1 MVSRSRA
8 GFLVEKVFSRH
19 QRIIKDELWN
29 VVSFVQFVFS
39 LFSALYFFPEK
50 VQEKRLLLSA
60 HVNDKNTRK
69 GTKKILRDDEY
80 DDGICY
86 IDASMT
92 PCTTSL
98 SFEKGG
104 GGGGVSVYYSPGHRL
119 NFAAAVSKSSC
130 KDSNGAEMLA
140 FLACILRHDW
150 RERLTVYTDSRY
162 VLKAAESFRNQSRG
176 GENRNSS
183 GSVVEN
189 VRDGNTRWYLRCV
202 CWALL
207 SREGRTV
214 VHKVKA
220 HAEGS
225 PNTGSFRSK
234 KNQGGGSY
242 TARMNNARADALA
255 NFGAKSS
262 ADVFQNL
269 GSFWGIVVA
278 MYRFAG
284 ARRRGRGEEAPSN
297 STPSERRGR
306 CEDDEEDE
314 EEKEEREYYE
324 RMAKRRPF
332 GLGALRVV
340 RNGRIINLFDA
351 EEEDKERKQ
360 REVRSGPPI
369 PLNDDFSITDC
380 LALDCEMVGVGLG
393 GVKSVLGQVSVINEH
408 LNVVHT
414 SYCRPTETVTDYRTQ
429 WSGLTEVHLR
439 DAPSFEEV
447 QKKVVELFGTGTDDR
462 RVVMTGHGLEND
474 LEVLRMTHP
483 KELLRDTATW
493 KPTLRPPRF
502 KKPQKLRKLVK
513 IHCNFSIQRTT
524 NSTNGETTKTNGETT
539 SKSVLGH
546 DPSEDARG
554 SMVLYLKF
562 KSRWEQDIKT
572 RGVARANI
580 ASSRFR

>member
-1 MVSRSRA
+1 MMVR
-8 GFLVEKVFSRH
+8 GCFSRRA
-19 QRIIKDELWN
+19 RIVKDELWN
-29 VVSFVQFVFS
+29 FVSFVQFALS
-39 LFSALYFFPEK
+39 LLSALYFFPEK
-50 VQEKRLLLSA
+50 VREKRLLLSA

-69 GTKKILRDDEY
+69 GTAKKILRDEEY

-92 PCTTSL
+92 PSL
-98 SFEKGG
+98 SSSSSLSSFEKGG

-176 GENRNSS
+176 GEKRNPSF

-220 HAEGS
+220 HAEG
-225 PNTGSFRSK
+225 NANNGSIRSK

-306 CEDDEEDE
+306 YEDDEEDE
-314 EEKEEREYYE
+314 EEKEEREYYD

-408 LNVVHT
+408 LNVVYT

-447 QKKVVELFGTGTDDR
+447 QNKVVELFGSGGTDGR
-462 RVVMTGHGLEND
+462 RKIIMTGHGLEND
-474 LEVLRMTHP
+474 LEVLRMTYP

-493 KPTLRPPRF
+493 KPILRPPHF

-524 NSTNGETTKTNGETT
+524 TTNETNGETT

-562 KSRWEQDIKT
+562 KSRWEHDIAT
-572 RGVARANI
+572 RGVLRANI

>member
-1 MVSRSRA
+1 M
-8 GFLVEKVFSRH
+8 
-19 QRIIKDELWN
+19 
-29 VVSFVQFVFS
+29 
-39 LFSALYFFPEK
+39 
-50 VQEKRLLLSA
+50 
-60 HVNDKNTRK
+60 
-69 GTKKILRDDEY
+69 
-80 DDGICY
+80 
-86 IDASMT
+86 
-92 PCTTSL
+92 
-98 SFEKGG
+98 
-104 GGGGVSVYYSPGHRL
+104 
-119 NFAAAVSKSSC
+119 
-130 KDSNGAEMLA
+130 
-140 FLACILRHDW
+140 
-150 RERLTVYTDSRY
+150 YTDSRY

-176 GENRNSS
+176 GENRNRSF

-225 PNTGSFRSK
+225 RNNGSFRSK
-234 KNQGGGSY
+234 KNQGSSY

-284 ARRRGRGEEAPSN
+284 ARSRGRGEEAPPN

-408 LNVVHT
+408 LNVVYT

-429 WSGLTEVHLR
+429 WSGLTECIS
-439 DAPSFEEV
+439 A
-447 QKKVVELFGTGTDDR
+447 TR
-462 RVVMTGHGLEND
+462 RVLRKFRAKSWNFLEAVVPTEERQNHHDRSRIRKRPRGSPND
-474 LEVLRMTHP
+474 LPERTPPRHGDL
-483 KELLRDTATW
+483 
-493 KPTLRPPRF
+493 KPILRPPRF

-513 IHCNFSIQRTT
+513 IHCNFSIQDDYDENER
-524 NSTNGETTKTNGETT
+524 KTT
-539 SKSVLGH
+539 SKKCPRSR
-546 DPSEDARG
+546 PSEDARG
-554 SMVLYLKF
+554 SMVC
-562 KSRWEQDIKT
+562 I
-572 RGVARANI
+572 
-580 ASSRFR
+580 